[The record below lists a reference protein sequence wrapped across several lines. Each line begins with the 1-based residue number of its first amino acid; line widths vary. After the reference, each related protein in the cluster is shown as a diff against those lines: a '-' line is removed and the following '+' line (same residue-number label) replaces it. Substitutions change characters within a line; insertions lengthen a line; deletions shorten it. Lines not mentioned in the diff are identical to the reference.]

1 MHKHATNRPK
11 VHLKRFI
18 NRGPKTGRKRK
29 IKLVKAGNK
38 ETQKIAVESKTE
50 LTDAKRFKFQYRFT
64 LGVYTGVEV
73 SATSLNI
80 RY

>member
-29 IKLVKAGNK
+29 IKLAKTGNK
-38 ETQKIAVESKTE
+38 ETQ
-50 LTDAKRFKFQYRFT
+50 
-64 LGVYTGVEV
+64 
-73 SATSLNI
+73 
-80 RY
+80 